1 MNRFGTYAYAYFK
14 YLLLKDMDVLISF
27 FRKKG
32 ICIGE
37 NCFIYSAICTPEPY
51 LIIIKNNVT
60 ISVGVQLI
68 THDNSV
74 CKVLPNRTDAFGRIV
89 IGNNSFI
96 GAGSIILPGVT
107 IGDNCIVAA
116 GSIVTKSLG
125 NNVVIGGNPAK
136 IISTIDEYKD
146 KISDKSFNVNGM
158 TFVQK
163 RNHILSSLDKLIQK

>member
-1 MNRFGTYAYAYFK
+1 M
-14 YLLLKDMDVLISF
+14 
-27 FRKKG
+27 
-32 ICIGE
+32 
-37 NCFIYSAICTPEPY
+37 
-51 LIIIKNNVT
+51 
-60 ISVGVQLI
+60 
-68 THDNSV
+68 
-74 CKVLPNRTDAFGRIV
+74 PNRTDAFGRIV